1 MSTLYSVVL
10 FKNNIIVLI
19 ETRKTSLSSS
29 YIFSCLFLLS
39 LVFSGRWRVISAQT
53 DGESCCRVPEGKD
66 ACCARSDQ
74 AEFCSQKGKDVQLH
88 LFLLFLFLSF
98 FFAHWRQAGK
108 FLETPLTSLTAD
120 FKYRPQSVK

>member
-1 MSTLYSVVL
+1 MSDFSLIKMSTLYSVVL

-74 AEFCSQKGKDVQLH
+74 AEFCSQKGNDVQLH

-98 FFAHWRQAGK
+98 FLLIGVMQVNFWK
-108 FLETPLTSLTAD
+108 LP
-120 FKYRPQSVK
+120 